1 MIEVKILG
9 RGGQGVV
16 SASAVLAS
24 ALFKENYFAQAFP
37 MYGVERSGGPARAF
51 LRIDKEP
58 IHRYDQIYSPY
69 VLLVIDPTTL
79 KEEIETLKT
88 AGLMII
94 NTPKSVEEIKKEFPL
109 KQTCVVKTID
119 ATKIALDTVGKP
131 FSNVPMIGAFVGMTN
146 LISLK
151 AVNDA
156 IAEIWG
162 DKGEAVVKGNQEMA
176 KKGYEKLYCKTCVV
190 KI

>member
-1 MIEVKILG
+1 
-9 RGGQGVV
+9 
-16 SASAVLAS
+16 
-24 ALFKENYFAQAFP
+24 

-58 IHRYDQIYSPY
+58 IHRYDQIYAPY

-79 KEEIETLKT
+79 KEELNVLKT
-88 AGLMII
+88 VGLMII
-94 NTPKSVEEIKKEFPL
+94 NTPKSVEEIKQEFPL
-109 KQTCVVKTID
+109 NQTCVVRTID

-131 FSNVPMIGAFVGMTN
+131 FANVPMMGAFAGMTN

-151 AVNDA
+151 SLDA
-156 IAEIWG
+156 AISEIWG
-162 DKGEAVVKGNQEMA
+162 DKGEAVVKGNQELA